1 MLKREKNLEIA
12 GKNGI
17 VIPAVFTEGKDR
29 KAVLIAH
36 GICGDKNEWYDT
48 SARIAEKLEEAGIAC
63 VRIDFRGHGDSAE
76 PLASFTPSSQLS
88 DMESA
93 YRWLME
99 KGFSEILPLG
109 ISFGGPAAIRLTGA
123 HHESI
128 RTCVLIA
135 PVTDYRRNIWQPET
149 DWGKE
154 TFVPGPD
161 GSGGVCYRLS
171 DTYVMGN
178 RLITEMKEIDVP
190 AVIGRIAERN
200 RTAAAAGKQKFL
212 IFHGK
217 KDPKIAFDTSRELW
231 KKYPETVMLTP
242 LPDTVH
248 GLTAKGDETFS
259 GPQTVKNLKMV
270 VSAIV

>member
-1 MLKREKNLEIA
+1 MLRREKNLEIA
-12 GKNGI
+12 GEDGI
-17 VIPAVFTEGKDR
+17 AIPAVFTEGKNR

-63 VRIDFRGHGDSAE
+63 LRIDFRGHGDSAV
-76 PLASFTPSSQLS
+76 PLSSFTPSSQLS

-99 KGFSEILPLG
+99 KGFAEVLPLG
-109 ISFGGPAAIRLTGA
+109 ISFGGPAAIRLTEA
-123 HHESI
+123 HPDRI
-128 RTCVLIA
+128 PACVLIA
-135 PVTDYRRNIWQPET
+135 PVTDYRRNIWKPET

-154 TFVPGPD
+154 TFAEEPD
-161 GSGGVCYRLS
+161 GTGGICYRLS

-178 RLITEMKEIDVP
+178 ALISEMKEIDVP

-200 RTAAAAGKQKFL
+200 RAAAGEGQKLL

-217 KDPKIAFDTSRELW
+217 KDPKIAFDGSEELLQ
-231 KKYPETVMLTP
+231 KYPETVVLTP

-248 GLTAKGDETFS
+248 GLTAEGDETFTA
-259 GPQTVKNLKMV
+259 PRTIKNLEAV
-270 VSAIV
+270 IRRIL